1 MTNLDYSSLSCL
13 ATSEG
18 TNVRLVAS
26 TTDKMILID
35 NNTPVCFAGGK
46 SAKLSIMNTDTEVNA
61 AAHLGKLSLKV
72 SLWPELAWA
81 M

>member
-13 ATSEG
+13 AISEG

-46 SAKLSIMNTDTEVNA
+46 SAKLSIMNTDTDVNA
-61 AAHLGKLSLKV
+61 APHLAKLSLNV
-72 SLWPELAWA
+72 TLWPELA
-81 M
+81 